1 MKDSKGRCDSCARLG
16 KDCSFVSAGP
26 DRAND
31 LRSSESG
38 SNGDH
43 LEDGNSSLAD
53 MGGAYI
59 QHGPVYN
66 PAANGVGAIWSQSD
80 DSPSPVAVSSSQSD
94 VHGELM

>member
-1 MKDSKGRCDSCARLG
+1 M
-16 KDCSFVSAGP
+16 SAGS

-31 LRSSESG
+31 PRSSESG

-43 LEDGNSSLAD
+43 LEDGSGSLAD

-59 QHGPVYN
+59 PHGPAYN
-66 PAANGVGAIWSQSD
+66 PATNGVGAIWSQSD

-94 VHGELM
+94 MHGELM